1 MFVGD
6 EVMASGNGTF
16 SITQKAHCGRR
27 RRETLAGR
35 RERKEGI
42 RMWCEK
48 KKEKAIGGWRER
60 GESFFFLL
68 FFLGGIWGGLKWHA
82 ALCDTGKF
90 TALFFEVGLRR

>member
-60 GESFFFLL
+60 GESFFFFA
-68 FFLGGIWGGLKWHA
+68 FFFGWNMGWAKVA
-82 ALCDTGKF
+82 CCF
-90 TALFFEVGLRR
+90 V